1 MLFGVG
7 WVAPVVADNVAIIG
21 ETGYETL
28 AAAFTAAT
36 NSQTITITSDIAD
49 FGTISVGSKT
59 VTLDLNGKTA
69 KGQYIYVN
77 NATAH
82 LIIKDGTATATPSFN
97 KTDNTA
103 TYTSGAL
110 DFTDKQGYI
119 WLSQGGSVEV
129 QSGTVK
135 SDYYC
140 PFFVQGNTSSSEPSI
155 SSTLTITDGYVY
167 GRWYGVSVYGRGA
180 TADVAGGLV
189 YSGGFPITGNGTANQ
204 GGTKINISGG
214 TLVSNVS
221 NGMSCA
227 IYHPQSGELNITGGE
242 LHSVGGCGVLMRG
255 GTLNMT
261 AGTITATG
269 EATQTGQ
276 VGDAKGPAVPTAG
289 IVFDKSAGYYDAANV
304 SIEVS
309 GTASVNGAK
318 AAISV
323 VSEDDETAKKA
334 IEVYAGTFSSDVSD
348 FLTEAADMTESDG
361 SYSVITKYVAK
372 VGDTKYE
379 PLADA
384 FSKAESGATITVLAD
399 ITDYGKIKV
408 ENKSLTLDLNGKDIT
423 GTYLVASTG
432 ASLTL
437 KDGTA
442 TEAPVLNDDYSV
454 KYKSG
459 IVTAEFLQ
467 AQKGGAIDVQSGT
480 VKSSVN
486 TYCPIYCYGNYQD
499 EGDALNSTVTIS
511 GGYVEGFYYAV
522 SAQGRKATINVTG
535 GIVFSQAYTISG
547 NGTDQTGKR
556 YGGTELNISG
566 GKIVARNGKAENTSD
581 IFTCAIYQPQ
591 QGTVNISGGEVYST
605 FGTGILMRS
614 GTLNMTAGKVVALG
628 DANWTQRVASDTCTH
643 IPTSGIVYHCAK
655 GYVNSDKVKINITG
669 KDCYVSG
676 MHEAISL
683 VEATNSDNVTT
694 TAGVYSH
701 DVTAFCPEGY
711 ASVLRNDK
719 LYEVGTGVMITYNDQ
734 GTKIQDGNAFTI
746 DDVKDNYLNKIVVNK
761 AAENATITLNKA
773 FSIKWSA
780 FCVPFTFTLTDELL
794 KQFSFAEIWDTA
806 LDPETSATTIEY
818 IVMKAGETLTAGM
831 PYLVKAN
838 ADATSTMQITAAT
851 LSPTADMTSHECSTI
866 KQRFT
871 FYGTTVNTVLLE
883 NKAYYFDADQQS
895 LRATTNAETFVG
907 PLSFYLTIQDKQ
919 TGDYVY
925 PSSSANAPKAV
936 KVLIVGDTTGIADIE
951 TTTSAD
957 EQGGIYTLQGVFVG
971 ASTQGLARGLYIING
986 KKTIIK

>member
-1 MLFGVG
+1 MLLMMA
-7 WVAPVVADNVAIIG
+7 WAAPAVADNVATIG

-28 AAAFTAAT
+28 AAAFAAAT
-36 NSQTITITSDIAD
+36 NDQTITITSDIAD
-49 FGTISVGSKT
+49 FGTI
-59 VTLDLNGKTA
+59 
-69 KGQYIYVN
+69 
-77 NATAH
+77 
-82 LIIKDGTATATPSFN
+82 
-97 KTDNTA
+97 
-103 TYTSGAL
+103 
-110 DFTDKQGYI
+110 
-119 WLSQGGSVEV
+119 
-129 QSGTVK
+129 
-135 SDYYC
+135 
-140 PFFVQGNTSSSEPSI
+140 
-155 SSTLTITDGYVY
+155 
-167 GRWYGVSVYGRGA
+167 
-180 TADVAGGLV
+180 
-189 YSGGFPITGNGTANQ
+189 
-204 GGTKINISGG
+204 
-214 TLVSNVS
+214 
-221 NGMSCA
+221 
-227 IYHPQSGELNITGGE
+227 
-242 LHSVGGCGVLMRG
+242 
-255 GTLNMT
+255 
-261 AGTITATG
+261 
-269 EATQTGQ
+269 
-276 VGDAKGPAVPTAG
+276 
-289 IVFDKSAGYYDAANV
+289 
-304 SIEVS
+304 
-309 GTASVNGAK
+309 
-318 AAISV
+318 
-323 VSEDDETAKKA
+323 
-334 IEVYAGTFSSDVSD
+334 
-348 FLTEAADMTESDG
+348 
-361 SYSVITKYVAK
+361 
-372 VGDTKYE
+372 
-379 PLADA
+379 
-384 FSKAESGATITVLAD
+384 
-399 ITDYGKIKV
+399 KV
-408 ENKSLTLDLNGKDIT
+408 ENKTLTLDLNGKDIT

-454 KYKSG
+454 NYKSG
-459 IVTAEFLQ
+459 VLTAQYLQ
-467 AQKGGAIDVQSGT
+467 VQKGGVINVQSGT

-486 TYCPIYCYGNYQD
+486 SYCAIYCYGNYKD

-535 GIVFSQAYTISG
+535 GIVLSQAYTISG

-566 GKIVARNGKAENTSD
+566 GKIVARNGKAEGTSD

-643 IPTSGIVYHCAK
+643 IPTSGIVYHYSK
-655 GYVNSDKVKINITG
+655 GYVNSDNVKINITG

-711 ASVLRNDK
+711 ASVLRDDK

-734 GTKIQDGNAFTI
+734 GTKIQDGDAFTI

-761 AAENATITLNKA
+761 AAENATITLSKA
-773 FSIKWSA
+773 FSAKWSA

-794 KQFSFAEIWDTA
+794 KQFSFAEIWDTE
-806 LDPETSATTIEY
+806 LDPETNATTIEY

-838 ADATSTMQITAAT
+838 TDATSTMQITSTT

-871 FYGTTVNTVLLE
+871 FYGTTANTALPD
-883 NKAYYFDADQQS
+883 NKAYYFDATQQS
-895 LRATTNAETFVG
+895 LRATTNAQTFIG
-907 PLSFYLTIQDKQ
+907 PLSFYLTIQDKH
-919 TGDYVY
+919 TSDYVY
-925 PSSSANAPKAV
+925 PSSSASAAKAIRICV
-936 KVLIVGDTTGIADIE
+936 IGDTTGID
-951 TTTSAD
+951 
-957 EQGGIYTLQGVFVG
+957 GIQTAPNDSQNSGVYTLQGVYVG

-986 KKTIIK
+986 KKTIVK